1 MEGSAHLG
9 ADGLVGDEGRA
20 AALGREEGDR
30 RDNPVGAKRGARGER
45 VESPESAKR
54 SRRAHEHNK
63 GGLWDRLCTG
73 MGRAAMGKGQR
84 WGRGGG
90 GEGRRRTD
98 GWRGRPISSPGTESK
113 CIWCLK
119 TRTWSH
125 SGACS
130 RERLCLGS
138 GRRQRCATDGG
149 GGGWRRRLA
158 EEGAVG
164 PVAVLPGV
172 GPPLDIPGRLDRRD
186 HCATKETVNPC
197 PRSTPHNPII
207 SLVPMYI
214 PAAAVRQTC
223 CSIRSRPLAGC
234 EQLLASGGGKAL
246 RPTAQGTPSW
256 GRLPSWGGCLGRH
269 GESLGSG
276 SGRQRGR
283 RAWRGG
289 RGGGLRARG
298 AGPGRGRNVRQVV
311 LEGEEPGA
319 RAVVRVVLRPPA
331 PKR

>member
-30 RDNPVGAKRGARGER
+30 RDNPVGAERGARGER

-130 RERLCLGS
+130 RERLCLGLRTPPAVCDRRRR
-138 GRRQRCATDGG
+138 GRLEEEAGG
-149 GGGWRRRLA
+149 GGGCRTRSSA
-158 EEGAVG
+158 AGSG
-164 PVAVLPGV
+164 PTTRHT
-172 GPPLDIPGRLDRRD
+172 GPP
-186 HCATKETVNPC
+186 
-197 PRSTPHNPII
+197 
-207 SLVPMYI
+207 
-214 PAAAVRQTC
+214 
-223 CSIRSRPLAGC
+223 
-234 EQLLASGGGKAL
+234 
-246 RPTAQGTPSW
+246 
-256 GRLPSWGGCLGRH
+256 
-269 GESLGSG
+269 
-276 SGRQRGR
+276 
-283 RAWRGG
+283 
-289 RGGGLRARG
+289 
-298 AGPGRGRNVRQVV
+298 
-311 LEGEEPGA
+311 
-319 RAVVRVVLRPPA
+319 
-331 PKR
+331 